1 MEVGNT
7 LSFVTIDFWTM
18 IFTWCNLLIIFLF
31 LRKLLINPVKNMIDK
46 REQEIA
52 NIYKSAHDAKQ
63 QAEVMRADY
72 EKKMSETKAEAADI
86 IKAATLKAQARSTE
100 IVEEAQA
107 KATSML
113 QKADA
118 DIAREKKNAINSL
131 KNEVSGIAVSIAS
144 KVIEKDINEKDH
156 EALIEKF
163 IDTVGD
169 AS

>member
-1 MEVGNT
+1 MEKYLN
-7 LSFVTIDFWTM
+7 FVSIDFWTM
-18 IFTWCNLLIIFLF
+18 IFTWCNLLILYLF
-31 LRKLLINPVKNMIDK
+31 LKKLLFVPVKNMIDS
-46 REQEIA
+46 REKEISG
-52 NIYKSAHDAKQ
+52 IYKDAKDAKA
-63 QAEVMRADY
+63 QAEMLRSDY
-72 EKKMSETKAEAADI
+72 EKKLTETKQEANEI
-86 IKAATLKAQARSTE
+86 IKAATQKAQARSTE

-107 KATSML
+107 KAAGIL

-118 DIAREKKNAINSL
+118 EIEREKKNAINSL